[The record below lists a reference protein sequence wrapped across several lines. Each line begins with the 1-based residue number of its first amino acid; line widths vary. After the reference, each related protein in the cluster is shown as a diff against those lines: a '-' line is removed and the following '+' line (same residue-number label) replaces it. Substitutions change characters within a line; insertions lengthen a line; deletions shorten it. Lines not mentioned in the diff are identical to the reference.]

1 MAATSDPPPASVTAM
16 QHRARPRQM
25 SGRYF
30 SLSASLP
37 VQYRCGEAM
46 SVCTPTAMAREPER
60 ERTISSQRTMVVWMS
75 ATPPPPPPPPGP
87 PRSPLVGGP
96 PWRAQ
101 STDSGGGPG
110 GGPRGPPPTQHLVLV
125 V

>member
-25 SGRYF
+25 SHRYF

-75 ATPPPPPPPPGP
+75 APPPPYFSSYST
-87 PRSPLVGGP
+87 PRKPSSPMRGQIDFGICP
-96 PWRAQ
+96 ASSHS
-101 STDSGGGPG
+101 ST
-110 GGPRGPPPTQHLVLV
+110 
-125 V
+125 

>member
-1 MAATSDPPPASVTAM
+1 
-16 QHRARPRQM
+16 M

-75 ATPPPPPPPPGP
+75 APPPPYFSSYST
-87 PRSPLVGGP
+87 PRKPSSPMRGQIDFGICP
-96 PWRAQ
+96 ASSHS
-101 STDSGGGPG
+101 ST
-110 GGPRGPPPTQHLVLV
+110 
-125 V
+125 